1 MGLFSNPFK
10 EESEEQRIQNRIKY
24 LEGLA
29 RRGNVGAAAALF
41 LYREDPDGAGKYS
54 LFNDGYL
61 SK

>member
-1 MGLFSNPFK
+1 
-10 EESEEQRIQNRIKY
+10 
-24 LEGLA
+24 
-29 RRGNVGAAAALF
+29 VGAAAALF